1 MIDAGAVPTP
11 PSDSLGILDEALARA
26 QETNELAS
34 RYLDPS
40 LVEMLHVIGFDRRFV
55 RARGS
60 WLYDTEGRDYL
71 DFHTG
76 EGFASLGHSH
86 PGVRETLQ
94 AVLAADLADG
104 VQIHYSV
111 LAGMLAQ
118 QLTALL
124 PESLQA
130 TFFGSSGAEVTDS
143 VMKFARA
150 ATGRP
155 RLLSCDGGYHGVTIG
170 PLSLVGDEFFKEGF
184 EPLLP
189 GCGRVPFGDL
199 DALEAELRTRDV
211 AAFIT
216 EPIQGNL
223 VRMPPAGY
231 LQGAQELCRR
241 YGTLFAVDEV
251 QTGLGRTGTMF
262 ALDRYGLEPDF
273 VTIGKALSGGY
284 MPVSAMVTRRE
295 IFQRAVGTLER
306 CFVHQSTYGRNR
318 LSMAAGLASLRI
330 IERDGL
336 VDNAERMGTRLMDGL
351 CELGTRY
358 EMVADVRGSGLIVGV
373 ELGPPSGRTGR
384 LNWRLIHMA
393 SGGLFPQLIVI
404 PLHRDHRVIT
414 MAGGK
419 NDVIKLLPALTISE
433 REVDTFL
440 ERFEQVLADVHGPAS
455 HNWGVVRD
463 IATAT
468 LTRRSRGAA
477 DGALPTVMAPR
488 GRRLDPSSDNAC
500 LVTGATGFIGG
511 RLTRRLLDEGHQVR
525 CLVRPSSNTRAL
537 DALPV
542 EIVFGDLTDAASL
555 SRAAEGCRD
564 VVHCAAQV
572 SDWTTTQRLI
582 EVNVHGTRQLLRAAA
597 DASVQRFV
605 HLSSTDVYGYPPRE
619 VDERYRGDGF
629 RNWYSETKRGAE
641 LEVVR
646 AQQATPLQTVILR
659 PATVYGP
666 GSVELIGELDR
677 AIRGRYMVLID
688 GGHSIAGLVY
698 IDNLLDAAMLALSHD
713 DAPSQAFN
721 VTDGLDV
728 TWRQFT
734 DGLAGG
740 LGAPPVRFSLP
751 YAAAA
756 GIGRTLEGGYRTL
769 RRATSRELPP
779 LLSRQA
785 VHTLGLNQAFS
796 NRKARDVLGWEPR
809 VGYEDG
815 LRRTVQWL
823 LDGRPA
829 AARSSTAVR

>member
-1 MIDAGAVPTP
+1 MQTTGTAAPTT
-11 PSDSLGILDEALARA
+11 DSLGILDEALARA
-26 QETNELAS
+26 EETNALAS

-40 LVEMLHVIGFDRRFV
+40 LVDMLHVIGFDRRFV
-55 RARGS
+55 HASGS
-60 WLYDTEGRDYL
+60 WLYDSEGRRYL

-86 PGVRETLQ
+86 PDVREALQ
-94 AVLAADLADG
+94 AVLAADLTDG

-118 QLTALL
+118 ELTGLL
-124 PESLQA
+124 PASLDA
-130 TFFGSSGAEVTDS
+130 TFFGSSGAEVVDS

-199 DALEAELRTRDV
+199 DALEAELRKRDV

-223 VRMPPAGY
+223 VRMPPPGY
-231 LQGAQELCRR
+231 LQGVQELCRR
-241 YGTLFAVDEV
+241 YGTLFALDEV

-262 ALDRYGLEPDF
+262 ALDRYGVTPDF

-284 MPVSAMVTRRE
+284 MPVAAMVTRRD

-330 IERDGL
+330 IERDQL
-336 VDNAERMGTRLMDGL
+336 VANAERMGTLLMDGL
-351 CELGTRY
+351 RRLGTRY
-358 EMVADVRGSGLIVGV
+358 EMVAEVRGSGLIVGV
-373 ELGPPSGRTGR
+373 ELGQPSSRTGK

-404 PLHRDHRVIT
+404 PLHRDHHVIT

-419 NDVIKLLPALTISE
+419 NDVIKLLPALTITE
-433 REVDTFL
+433 DEVNLFL
-440 ERFEQVLADVHGPAS
+440 ERFEKVLADVHGSGS

-468 LTRRSRGAA
+468 LTRRSRAGAE
-477 DGALPTVMAPR
+477 DSLPAIVPPR
-488 GRRLDPSSDNAC
+488 GRRIDPASDDAC
-500 LVTGATGFIGG
+500 LVTGATGFSGG
-511 RLTRRLLDEGHQVR
+511 HIAQRLLGDGHQVR
-525 CLVRPSSNTRAL
+525 CLVRSGSDTTL
-537 DALPV
+537 LESLPV
-542 EIVFGDLTDAASL
+542 EIAVGDLTDAGSL
-555 SRAAEGCRD
+555 SRAAEGCRF

-572 SDWTTTQRLI
+572 SDWATTEQMTQT
-582 EVNVHGTRQLLRAAA
+582 NVAGTRNLLRAAA

-605 HLSSTDVYGYPPRE
+605 HISTTDVYGYPERA
-619 VDERYRGDGF
+619 VDESHVGNGF
-629 RNWYSETKRGAE
+629 SNWYSQTKRDAEAEVMRVQSMGA
-641 LEVVR
+641 LE
-646 AQQATPLQTVILR
+646 TVILR

-666 GSVELIGELDR
+666 RSTDVVGEMAK
-677 AIRGRYMVLID
+677 AIRGRYMLLVD
-688 GGHSIAGLVY
+688 RGRAVAGLVY
-698 IDNLLDAAMLALSHD
+698 VDNLVDATLLALRHDAA
-713 DAPSQAFN
+713 PGQAFN
-721 VTDGLDV
+721 ITDGLDV

-734 DGLAGG
+734 DGLAAG
-740 LGAPPVRFSLP
+740 LGAPPVRLSLP
-751 YAAAA
+751 YGAAH
-756 GIGRTLEGGYRTL
+756 GLGRTLEGGYRML
-769 RRATSRELPP
+769 RRATPLDVAP

-785 VHTLGLNQAFS
+785 VHILGRDQAFC
-796 NRKARDVLGWEPR
+796 NRKAREVLGWTPR
-809 VGYEDG
+809 VGYDEG
-815 LRRTVQWL
+815 LQQTVQWL
-823 LDGRPA
+823 
-829 AARSSTAVR
+829 RSDHLGG

>member
-1 MIDAGAVPTP
+1 MQTTGTAAPTT
-11 PSDSLGILDEALARA
+11 DSLGILDEALARA
-26 QETNELAS
+26 EETNALAS

-40 LVEMLHVIGFDRRFV
+40 LVDMLHVIGFDRRFV
-55 RARGS
+55 HARGS
-60 WLYDTEGRDYL
+60 WLYDTEGRRYL

-86 PGVRETLQ
+86 PDVRDALQ
-94 AVLAADLADG
+94 AVLAADLTDG

-118 QLTALL
+118 ELTGLL
-124 PESLQA
+124 PASLDA
-130 TFFGSSGAEVTDS
+130 TFFGSSGAEVVDS

-170 PLSLVGDEFFKEGF
+170 PLSLIGDEFFKEGF

-199 DALEAELRTRDV
+199 DALETELRKRDV

-223 VRMPPAGY
+223 VRMPPPGY
-231 LQGAQELCRR
+231 LQGVQELCHK
-241 YGTLFAVDEV
+241 YGTLFALDEV

-262 ALDRYGLEPDF
+262 ALDRYGLTPDF

-284 MPVSAMVTRRE
+284 MPVAAMVTRRD

-330 IERDGL
+330 IERDQL
-336 VDNAERMGTRLMDGL
+336 VANAERMGMLLVDGL
-351 CELGTRY
+351 RRLGSRY

-373 ELGPPSGRTGR
+373 QLGQPSSRTGK

-404 PLHRDHRVIT
+404 PLHRDHHVIT

-419 NDVIKLLPALTISE
+419 NDVIKLLPALTITE
-433 REVDTFL
+433 DEVNLFL
-440 ERFEQVLADVHGPAS
+440 ERFEHVLADVHGSGS

-468 LTRRSRGAA
+468 LTRRSRAGVE
-477 DGALPTVMAPR
+477 DTLPAIMPPR
-488 GRRLDPSSDNAC
+488 GRRIDPAGDDAC
-500 LVTGATGFIGG
+500 LVTGATGFIGSHVAQ
-511 RLTRRLLDEGHQVR
+511 RLLGDGHQIR
-525 CLVRPSSNTRAL
+525 CLVRPGSDTTLLES
-537 DALPV
+537 LPV
-542 EIVFGDLTDAASL
+542 EIAVGDLADAGSL
-555 SRAAEGCRD
+555 SRAAEGCRF

-572 SDWTTTQRLI
+572 SDWATTEQMLQT
-582 EVNVHGTRQLLRAAA
+582 NVAGTRNLLRAAV
-597 DASVQRFV
+597 DASAQRFV
-605 HLSSTDVYGYPPRE
+605 HISTTDVYGYPERA
-619 VDERYRGDGF
+619 VDESHVGNGF
-629 RNWYSETKRGAE
+629 SNWYSQTKRDAE
-641 LEVVR
+641 SEVVR
-646 AQQATPLQTVILR
+646 VQAAGALETVILR

-666 GSVELIGELDR
+666 RSTDVVGEMAK
-677 AIRGRYMVLID
+677 AIRGRYMLLVD
-688 GGHSIAGLVY
+688 RGRAVAGLVY
-698 IDNLLDAAMLALSHD
+698 VDNLVDAALLALRHD
-713 DAPSQAFN
+713 AAPGQAFN
-721 VTDGLDV
+721 ITDGLDV

-734 DGLAGG
+734 DGLAAG
-740 LGAPPVRFSLP
+740 LGAPPVRLSLP
-751 YAAAA
+751 YGAAH
-756 GIGRTLEGGYRTL
+756 GLGRTLEGAYRML
-769 RRATSRELPP
+769 RRATPLDVAP

-785 VHTLGLNQAFS
+785 VHILGRDQAFC
-796 NRKARDVLGWEPR
+796 NLKARDVLGWTPR
-809 VGYEDG
+809 VGYAEG
-815 LRRTVQWL
+815 LQQTVQWL
-823 LDGRPA
+823 RSDQLDG
-829 AARSSTAVR
+829 

>member
-1 MIDAGAVPTP
+1 
-11 PSDSLGILDEALARA
+11 
-26 QETNELAS
+26 
-34 RYLDPS
+34 
-40 LVEMLHVIGFDRRFV
+40 
-55 RARGS
+55 
-60 WLYDTEGRDYL
+60 
-71 DFHTG
+71 
-76 EGFASLGHSH
+76 
-86 PGVRETLQ
+86 
-94 AVLAADLADG
+94 
-104 VQIHYSV
+104 
-111 LAGMLAQ
+111 
-118 QLTALL
+118 
-124 PESLQA
+124 
-130 TFFGSSGAEVTDS
+130 
-143 VMKFARA
+143 MKFARA

-477 DGALPTVMAPR
+477 DGALPAVMPPR
-488 GRRLDPSSDNAC
+488 GRRLDPSSRQRLPGDRRDRIHRWPARPSGC
-500 LVTGATGFIGG
+500 LTRVTRSAAWCVPRSDTRAARRAAGRDRVRRPDRRGLAVTRGRGLPRRRALRRAGVGLGHDAAADRGQRARHPPAAASGG
-511 RLTRRLLDEGHQVR
+511 RRVGAAVRAPVVDRRLWLSATRGRRALSRRRISQ
-525 CLVRPSSNTRAL
+525 LVLGDQARRPSSRSSEHSRRRA
-537 DALPV
+537 
-542 EIVFGDLTDAASL
+542 
-555 SRAAEGCRD
+555 
-564 VVHCAAQV
+564 
-572 SDWTTTQRLI
+572 
-582 EVNVHGTRQLLRAAA
+582 
-597 DASVQRFV
+597 
-605 HLSSTDVYGYPPRE
+605 
-619 VDERYRGDGF
+619 
-629 RNWYSETKRGAE
+629 
-641 LEVVR
+641 
-646 AQQATPLQTVILR
+646 LQTVILR